1 VEREEK
7 TIYMGTI
14 RARSRKRAEAAS
26 SERLENLPLAIE
38 KLPRGP
44 YPLQMMN
51 LA

>member
-1 VEREEK
+1 MEREEK
-7 TIYMGTI
+7 TIYMGII